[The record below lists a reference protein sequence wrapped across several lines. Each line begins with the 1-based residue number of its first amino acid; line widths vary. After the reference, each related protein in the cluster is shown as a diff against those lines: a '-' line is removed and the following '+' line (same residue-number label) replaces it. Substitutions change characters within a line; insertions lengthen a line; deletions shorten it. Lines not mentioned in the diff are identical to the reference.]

1 MKYAF
6 CNQNFLKFIVFPK
19 TDEIIIMKRKKSNGF
34 TLLET
39 IFVVVIIVILMVV
52 ALPRYTDL
60 IEKAKV
66 KVIQYVLGMGCEEIT
81 HAYSK
86 DILLNGKPPSMSRLN
101 EILNDKKAGLTK
113 IGVFTATYKNH
124 EDKGIKVTITNSSAF
139 EMPTGGPF
147 ERTILLVSEGG

>member
-1 MKYAF
+1 MK
-6 CNQNFLKFIVFPK
+6 L
-19 TDEIIIMKRKKSNGF
+19 KKSNGF

-66 KVIQYVLGMGCEEIT
+66 KVIQYVSGMGCEQIT
-81 HAYSK
+81 LAYSK
-86 DILLNGKPPSMSRLN
+86 EILKNGKPPSMTHLN
-101 EILNDKKAGLTK
+101 EILNDKSAGLTK
-113 IGVFTATYKNH
+113 IGLFTVNYSNY
-124 EDKGIKVTITNSSAF
+124 EDRGIKVTVTKSSAF

-147 ERTILLVSEGG
+147 EKTILLVNEGG

>member
-1 MKYAF
+1 MK
-6 CNQNFLKFIVFPK
+6 L
-19 TDEIIIMKRKKSNGF
+19 KKSNGF

-66 KVIQYVLGMGCEEIT
+66 KVIQYALGMGCEQVT
-81 HAYSK
+81 LVYSK
-86 DILLNGKPPSMSRLN
+86 DILTNGKPPSISRLN
-101 EILNDKKAGLTK
+101 EILNDKSTKLTK
-113 IGVFTATYKNH
+113 IGLFTVNYSNY
-124 EDKGIKVTITNSSAF
+124 EDRGIKVTVTKSSAF

-147 ERTILLVSEGG
+147 EKTILLVNEGG

>member
-1 MKYAF
+1 MK
-6 CNQNFLKFIVFPK
+6 L
-19 TDEIIIMKRKKSNGF
+19 KKSNGF

-66 KVIQYVLGMGCEEIT
+66 KVIQYALGMGCEQVT
-81 HAYSK
+81 LVYSK
-86 DILLNGKPPSMSRLN
+86 DILTNGKPPSISRLN
-101 EILNDKKAGLTK
+101 EILNEKRTELTK
-113 IGVFTATYKNH
+113 IGLFTVNYSNY
-124 EDKGIKVTITNSSAF
+124 EDRGIKVTVTKSSAF

-147 ERTILLVSEGG
+147 EKTILLVNDGG

>member
-1 MKYAF
+1 MK
-6 CNQNFLKFIVFPK
+6 L
-19 TDEIIIMKRKKSNGF
+19 KKSNGF

-66 KVIQYVLGMGCEEIT
+66 KVIQYALGMGCEQVT
-81 HAYSK
+81 LVYSK
-86 DILLNGKPPSMSRLN
+86 DILTNGKPPSISRLN
-101 EILNDKKAGLTK
+101 EILNDKSAGLTK
-113 IGVFTATYKNH
+113 IGLFTVNYSNY
-124 EDKGIKVTITNSSAF
+124 EDRGIKVTVTKSSAF

-147 ERTILLVSEGG
+147 EKTILLVNEGG